1 MSPCVAFWFHNNI
14 GQAVL
19 QINFEKISLKFSKVC
34 YSVSYDFLMKDLRF
48 SLIEFD
54 LGVRN
59 MKSLVIAEKPSVA
72 RDIARVL
79 GANQKNGGVLEGK
92 KYVVTWAL
100 GHLITLADPEEYDK
114 KYEKWEMSTLPM
126 MPKDMKL
133 VVIRQTGKQ
142 FSVVKTQLFRKDIE
156 EIIIAT
162 DAGREGELVARW
174 ILEKAGCHKPIKR
187 LWISSVTD
195 KAIKEGFAN
204 LKDGHAYDNLYRAA
218 VARAEADWLVGMN
231 GTRALTC
238 KYNAQLSCGRVQT
251 PTLAMIARREEE
263 IRQFTPKEYYGV
275 SVETQDVKWTWRDE
289 KTKSFRTFSREKA
302 EEIRRKT
309 ETASLEVTRIE
320 EKTKKSMAPGLYD
333 LTTLQREANQKY
345 GFSAKE
351 TLNIMQRLYEN
362 HKVLTYPRTDSRYIG
377 KDIVP
382 TIRER
387 LKACGI
393 GPYRKLAG
401 ALMNKPVQANSSFV
415 DDKKVSDHHAII
427 PTEQFVQ
434 LDHMTN
440 EERKIYDMVVRR
452 FLAVLYPPF
461 EYQQVTMEAKAAGE
475 TFAAS
480 GKVVKSQG
488 WKEVYEGG
496 DQEES
501 EEDEEKLKDQRLPKM
516 QTGQKLKVLRA
527 ALNTGKTKPPAR
539 FTEATLLAAME
550 NPVKFMETRDKEA
563 VKTIG
568 ETGGL
573 GTVATRADII
583 EKLFHSFMME
593 KKGNEIHITSKAK
606 QLLELVP
613 EDLKK
618 PELTADWEMKLS
630 QIAKGK
636 IRQGDFLH
644 EIRDYT
650 CEIVDEIKSGEG
662 TFRHDNLTNKVCPRC
677 GKKLLAVNGKNSK
690 MLVCQDRECGYRET
704 ISRTTNARCP
714 KCHKR
719 MEMYVKGKEE
729 TFICACGYKEK
740 LSAFQARRKK
750 EGAGVGKR
758 DVQNYL
764 RRQQKEANEPVNN
777 AFAQALSG
785 IKL

>member
-1 MSPCVAFWFHNNI
+1 
-14 GQAVL
+14 
-19 QINFEKISLKFSKVC
+19 
-34 YSVSYDFLMKDLRF
+34 
-48 SLIEFD
+48 
-54 LGVRN
+54 

-79 GANQKNGGVLEGK
+79 HCNQKGNGVLEGK
-92 KYVVTWAL
+92 DYAVTWAL

-114 KYEKWEMSTLPM
+114 KYMKWEMQTLPV
-126 MPKDMKL
+126 MPDKMKL
-133 VVIRQTGKQ
+133 VVIRQTSKQ
-142 FSVVKTQLFRKDIE
+142 YQAVKTQLFRKDIGD
-156 EIIIAT
+156 IIIAT

-174 ILEKAGCHKPIKR
+174 ILDKSGCRKPIRR

-195 KAIKEGFAN
+195 KAIRDGFQN
-204 LKDGHAYDNLYRAA
+204 LKDGKEYNNLYRAA
-218 VARAEADWLVGMN
+218 VARAEADWLVGIN

-251 PTLAMIARREEE
+251 PTLAIIAMREEE
-263 IRQFTPKEYYGV
+263 IRNFKPKDYFGI
-275 SVETQDVKWTWRDE
+275 SVQAGEVQWTWKDTRRG
-289 KTKSFRTFSREKA
+289 SFRTFQKEKA
-302 EEIRRKT
+302 EEIQRTVQNGQMEITSVVKKPKKT
-309 ETASLEVTRIE
+309 
-320 EKTKKSMAPGLYD
+320 MAPGLYD

-377 KDIVP
+377 KDVVP
-382 TIRER
+382 TIKER
-387 LKACGI
+387 LKACGT
-393 GPYRKLAG
+393 GSYRKLAG
-401 ALMNKPVQANSSFV
+401 ALLSKPIHTNGSFV

-452 FLAVLYPPF
+452 FLSVLYPPF
-461 EYQQVTMEAKAAGE
+461 EYEQTAMEGQAEGY
-475 TFAAS
+475 TFAAN
-480 GKVVKSQG
+480 GKTVLRAG
-488 WKEVYEGG
+488 WKEVYE
-496 DQEES
+496 DNFQED
-501 EEDEEKLKDQRLPKM
+501 EETEEEKLKDQKLPVFEK
-516 QTGQKLKVLRA
+516 GQKLRITQVHM
-527 ALNTGKTKPPAR
+527 NFGKTKAPAR

-550 NPVKFMETRDKEA
+550 NPVKYLSTKDKQA
-563 VKTIG
+563 AKTLG

-593 KKGNEIHITSKAK
+593 KKGNEIYLTSKAK

-618 PELTADWEMKLS
+618 PELTADWEKKLS
-630 QIAKGK
+630 DISKGK
-636 IRQGDFLH
+636 LRQDRFLSDIR
-644 EIRDYT
+644 EYT
-650 CEIVDEIKSGEG
+650 NEIVSEIKTGQG
-662 TFRHDNLTNKVCPRC
+662 TFRHDNLTNKVCPNC
-677 GKKLLAVNGKNSK
+677 GKRLLAVNGKNSK

-719 MEMYVKGKEE
+719 MEMLVKGKEE
-729 TFICACGYKEK
+729 TFVCACGYKEK
-740 LSAFQARRKK
+740 LSSFQARREK
-750 EGAGVGKR
+750 EGAGVKKR
-758 DVQNYL
+758 DVQRYL
-764 RRQQKEANEPVNN
+764 KQQQKEANEPVNN
-777 AFAQALSG
+777 AFAQALAG
-785 IKL
+785 LKLD

>member
-1 MSPCVAFWFHNNI
+1 
-14 GQAVL
+14 
-19 QINFEKISLKFSKVC
+19 
-34 YSVSYDFLMKDLRF
+34 
-48 SLIEFD
+48 
-54 LGVRN
+54 

-79 GANQKNGGVLEGK
+79 GANQKNGGILEGK
-92 KYVVTWAL
+92 NYVVTWAL
-100 GHLITLADPEEYDK
+100 GHLVTLADPEEYDR
-114 KYEKWEMSTLPM
+114 KYEKWEMATLPM
-126 MPKDMKL
+126 LPKEMKL
-133 VVIRQTGKQ
+133 VVIRQTGRQ
-142 FSVVKTQLFRKDIE
+142 FSVVKTQLFRKDIG

-204 LKDGHAYDNLYRAA
+204 LKDGHDYDNLYRAA

-251 PTLAMIARREEE
+251 PTLAMIAKREEE
-263 IRQFTPKEYYGV
+263 IRKFVPKEYYGI
-275 SVETQDVKWTWRDE
+275 SLETQDVKWTWRDE
-289 KTKSFRTFSREKA
+289 KTKSFRTFSRERAEQIKGRLENDALEITSVEKKA
-302 EEIRRKT
+302 KKT
-309 ETASLEVTRIE
+309 
-320 EKTKKSMAPGLYD
+320 MAPGLYD
-333 LTTLQREANQKY
+333 LTTLQREANLKY

-382 TIRER
+382 TIKER

-401 ALMNKPVQANSSFV
+401 ALMNKPVQVNGSFV
-415 DDKKVSDHHAII
+415 DDKRVSDHHAII

-452 FLAVLYPPF
+452 FLAVLYPASQY
-461 EYQQVTMEAKAAGE
+461 EQVTMEAKVAGE

-480 GKVVKSQG
+480 GKVIKSLG
-488 WKEVYEGG
+488 WKEVYEDGA
-496 DQEES
+496 DDDL
-501 EEDEEKLKDQRLPKM
+501 EDEADDEKKLKDQRLPEMK
-516 QTGQKLKVLRA
+516 TGTRLKILKTS
-527 ALNTGKTKPPAR
+527 LNTGKTKPPAR

-563 VKTIG
+563 AKTLG

-630 QIAKGK
+630 QIAKGR

-644 EIRDYT
+644 QIRDYT
-650 CEIVDEIKSGEG
+650 CEIVDEIKTGEG
-662 TFRHDNLTNKVCPRC
+662 TFRHDNLTNKVCPQC

-729 TFICACGYKEK
+729 IFVCQCGYKEK
-740 LSAFQARRKK
+740 LSAFQARRQK

>member
-1 MSPCVAFWFHNNI
+1 
-14 GQAVL
+14 
-19 QINFEKISLKFSKVC
+19 
-34 YSVSYDFLMKDLRF
+34 
-48 SLIEFD
+48 
-54 LGVRN
+54 

-79 GANQKNGGVLEGK
+79 GANQKNGGILEGK
-92 KYVVTWAL
+92 NYVVTWAL
-100 GHLITLADPEEYDK
+100 GHLVTLADPEEYDR
-114 KYEKWEMSTLPM
+114 KYEKWEMATLPM
-126 MPKDMKL
+126 LPKEMKL
-133 VVIRQTGKQ
+133 VVIRQTGRQ
-142 FSVVKTQLFRKDIE
+142 FSVVKTQLFRKDIG

-204 LKDGHAYDNLYRAA
+204 LKDGHDYDNLYRAA

-251 PTLAMIARREEE
+251 PTLAMIAKREEE
-263 IRQFTPKEYYGV
+263 IRKFVPKEYFGI
-275 SVETQDVKWTWRDE
+275 SLETQDVKWTWRDE
-289 KTKSFRTFSREKA
+289 KTKSFHTFSRERAEQIKGRLENAALEITSVEKKA
-302 EEIRRKT
+302 KKT
-309 ETASLEVTRIE
+309 
-320 EKTKKSMAPGLYD
+320 MAPGLYD
-333 LTTLQREANQKY
+333 LTTLQREANLKY

-382 TIRER
+382 TIKER

-401 ALMNKPVQANSSFV
+401 ALMNKPVQVNGSFV
-415 DDKKVSDHHAII
+415 DDKRVSDHHAII

-452 FLAVLYPPF
+452 FLAVLYPASQY
-461 EYQQVTMEAKAAGE
+461 EQVTMEAKAAGE

-480 GKVVKSQG
+480 GKVIKSMG

-496 DQEES
+496 ADDDL
-501 EEDEEKLKDQRLPKM
+501 EDEADDEKKLKDQRLPEMK
-516 QTGQKLKVLRA
+516 TGTRLKILKTS
-527 ALNTGKTKPPAR
+527 LNTGKTKPPAR

-563 VKTIG
+563 VKTLG

-630 QIAKGK
+630 QIAKGR

-644 EIRDYT
+644 QIRDYT
-650 CEIVDEIKSGEG
+650 CEIVDEIKTGEG
-662 TFRHDNLTNKVCPRC
+662 TFRHDNLTNKVCPQC

-729 TFICACGYKEK
+729 TFVCQCGYKEK
-740 LSAFQARRKK
+740 LSAFQARRQK

>member
-1 MSPCVAFWFHNNI
+1 
-14 GQAVL
+14 
-19 QINFEKISLKFSKVC
+19 
-34 YSVSYDFLMKDLRF
+34 
-48 SLIEFD
+48 
-54 LGVRN
+54 

-79 GANQKNGGVLEGK
+79 GANQKNGGILEGK
-92 KYVVTWAL
+92 NYVVTWAL
-100 GHLITLADPEEYDK
+100 GHLVTLADPEEYDR
-114 KYEKWEMSTLPM
+114 KYEKWEMATLPM
-126 MPKDMKL
+126 LPKEMKL
-133 VVIRQTGKQ
+133 VVIRQTGRQ
-142 FSVVKTQLFRKDIE
+142 FSVVKTQLFRKDIG

-204 LKDGHAYDNLYRAA
+204 LKDGHDYDNLYRAA

-251 PTLAMIARREEE
+251 PTLAMIAKREEE
-263 IRQFTPKEYYGV
+263 IRKFVPKEYYGI
-275 SVETQDVKWTWRDE
+275 SLETQDVKWTWRDE
-289 KTKSFRTFSREKA
+289 KTKSFRTFSRERAEQIKGRLENAALEITSVEKKA
-302 EEIRRKT
+302 KKT
-309 ETASLEVTRIE
+309 
-320 EKTKKSMAPGLYD
+320 MAPGLYD
-333 LTTLQREANQKY
+333 LTTLQREANLKY

-382 TIRER
+382 TIKER

-401 ALMNKPVQANSSFV
+401 ALMNKPVQVNGSFV
-415 DDKKVSDHHAII
+415 DDKRVSDHHAII

-452 FLAVLYPPF
+452 FLAVLYPASQY
-461 EYQQVTMEAKAAGE
+461 EQVTMEAKAAGE

-480 GKVVKSQG
+480 GKVIKSMG

-496 DQEES
+496 ADDDL
-501 EEDEEKLKDQRLPKM
+501 EDEADDEKKLKDQRLPEMK
-516 QTGQKLKVLRA
+516 TGTRLKILKTS
-527 ALNTGKTKPPAR
+527 LNTGKTKPPAR

-563 VKTIG
+563 VKTLG

-630 QIAKGK
+630 QIAKGR

-644 EIRDYT
+644 QIRDYT
-650 CEIVDEIKSGEG
+650 CEIVDEIKNGEG
-662 TFRHDNLTNKVCPRC
+662 TFRHDNLTNKVCPQC

-729 TFICACGYKEK
+729 MFVCQCGYKEK
-740 LSAFQARRKK
+740 LSAFQAKRQK

>member
-1 MSPCVAFWFHNNI
+1 
-14 GQAVL
+14 
-19 QINFEKISLKFSKVC
+19 
-34 YSVSYDFLMKDLRF
+34 
-48 SLIEFD
+48 
-54 LGVRN
+54 

-79 GANQKNGGVLEGK
+79 GANQKNGGILEGK
-92 KYVVTWAL
+92 NYVVTWAL
-100 GHLITLADPEEYDK
+100 GHLVTLADPEEYDR
-114 KYEKWEMSTLPM
+114 KYEKWEMATLPM
-126 MPKDMKL
+126 LPKEMKL
-133 VVIRQTGKQ
+133 VVIRQTGRQ
-142 FSVVKTQLFRKDIE
+142 FSVVKTQLFRKDIG

-204 LKDGHAYDNLYRAA
+204 LKDGHDYDNLYRAA

-251 PTLAMIARREEE
+251 PTLAMIAKREEE
-263 IRQFTPKEYYGV
+263 IRKFVPKEYYGI
-275 SVETQDVKWTWRDE
+275 SLETQDVKWTWRDE
-289 KTKSFRTFSREKA
+289 KTKSFRTFSRERAEQIKGRLENAALEITSVEKKA
-302 EEIRRKT
+302 KKT
-309 ETASLEVTRIE
+309 
-320 EKTKKSMAPGLYD
+320 MAPGLYD
-333 LTTLQREANQKY
+333 LTTLQREANLKY

-362 HKVLTYPRTDSRYIG
+362 YKVLTYPRTDSRYIG

-382 TIRER
+382 TIKER

-401 ALMNKPVQANSSFV
+401 ALMNKPVQVNGSFV

-452 FLAVLYPPF
+452 FLAVLYPASQY
-461 EYQQVTMEAKAAGE
+461 EQVTMEAKAAGE

-480 GKVVKSQG
+480 GKVIKSMG

-496 DQEES
+496 ADDDL
-501 EEDEEKLKDQRLPKM
+501 EDEADDEKKLKDQRLPEMK
-516 QTGQKLKVLRA
+516 TGTRLKILKTS
-527 ALNTGKTKPPAR
+527 LNTGKTKPPAR

-563 VKTIG
+563 VKTLG

-573 GTVATRADII
+573 GTVSTRADII

-630 QIAKGK
+630 QIAKGR

-644 EIRDYT
+644 QIRDYT
-650 CEIVDEIKSGEG
+650 CEIVDEIKTGEG
-662 TFRHDNLTNKVCPRC
+662 TFRHDNLTNKVCPQC

-729 TFICACGYKEK
+729 TFVCQCGYKEK
-740 LSAFQARRKK
+740 LSAFQARRQK